1 MDWSYQTTLLED
13 WITTFYQQLG
23 ILKPNDLCI
32 EKIAQLCNIILL
44 KDDIDSYYIANN
56 YLKMIVIDSRLSK
69 EKQKEVFFHEL
80 CHILRHTGIQGI
92 MPNAFR
98 ELQEWDAVR
107 FTKYAAIPFH
117 MLKYIN
123 PAKDTMVADMSEVFQ
138 VTPELCKQR
147 LTQIQR
153 KIQIKECL
161 T

>member
-1 MDWSYQTTLLED
+1 
-13 WITTFYQQLG
+13 
-23 ILKPNDLCI
+23 
-32 EKIAQLCNIILL
+32 
-44 KDDIDSYYIANN
+44 
-56 YLKMIVIDSRLSK
+56 
-69 EKQKEVFFHEL
+69 
-80 CHILRHTGIQGI
+80 